1 MKKIKCL
8 SLLLS
13 AVLALQCAAVPVSA
27 AEAPETVPVTAP
39 VTVPPVT
46 ESGEDLL
53 TPTQIPFGSVC
64 IQEGCRTI
72 EGMNPLAG
80 SDRKVPTAKAVF
92 VYEMNTDTV
101 VYSNNP
107 DLSVNPGTL
116 TKMVTALVAIE
127 NCDMNDIVTCS
138 EGIQSKI
145 PYGSQNIKLKSG
157 EQLTLEELLHCLLL
171 QGANDAA
178 VAIAEHVGGTTTRF
192 REMMNERVAQIGCT
206 ATNFGNIS
214 GLTTAPNI
222 STARDMAKI
231 VAEASKNEKFMK
243 VFGATEYTVPAT
255 NMSEERKFQTTN
267 YMLQNAIVTKF
278 IYKGVTGGYQSC
290 IDDVDASLACTAER
304 NGMKLVCIVM
314 NATRTY
320 HPDGWPVESY
330 GNFEE
335 MIEIMNFVFNG
346 YKVAQVLYS
355 GQALEQ
361 FQVAGGE
368 CDVVGAPMVNI
379 SSVLP
384 IEAHMTN
391 LIIDP
396 DTGGELSA
404 PVKKDDKIATVEV
417 WYRNSCLMEAELFA
431 MNEVKTLEEAAK
443 VQSLV
448 TTTDEG
454 MGTVMSIIG
463 TVCVVILGGFG
474 VYLIYGNL
482 RRAMIRRQ
490 RRRRRAN
497 RRRSY

>member
-1 MKKIKCL
+1 MKKMKCL
-8 SLLLS
+8 SFLLS
-13 AVLALQCAAVPVSA
+13 AALLLQSAVFPVHA
-27 AEAPETVPVTAP
+27 AENPETVPVTTAP
-39 VTVPPVT
+39 AATV
-46 ESGEDLL
+46 GEEYIPAAD
-53 TPTQIPFGSVC
+53 IPFGSVC

-101 VYSNNP
+101 IYANNP
-107 DLSVNPGTL
+107 DVSVNPGTL
-116 TKMVTALVAIE
+116 VKIVTALVAVE
-127 NCDMNDIVTCS
+127 NCEMNEIVTCS

-157 EQLTLEELLHCLLL
+157 EQLTLEELLHCMLL

-178 VAIAEHVGGTTTRF
+178 VAIAEHVGGTTTNF
-192 REMMNERVAQIGCT
+192 KEMMNERVAEIGCT
-206 ATNFGNIS
+206 GTNFGNIS
-214 GLTTAPNI
+214 GLTTASNH

-231 VAEASKNEKFMK
+231 VVEASKNENFMK
-243 VFGATEYTVPAT
+243 VFGASEYTVPAT
-255 NMSEERKFQTTN
+255 NMSDEREFQTTN
-267 YMLQNAIVTKF
+267 YMLQNKIVTKF

-290 IDDVDASLACTAER
+290 IDDVDASLAITAER

-320 HPDGWPVESY
+320 FPEGWPVESY

-335 MIEIMNFVFNG
+335 MLEILKFVFEG
-346 YKVAQVLYS
+346 YKVAQILYD

-361 FQVAGGE
+361 FKVAGGE
-368 CDVVGAPMVNI
+368 CDVVGCPRVNI

-384 IEAHMTN
+384 SEAHMTN

-417 WYRNSCLMEAELFA
+417 WFRNSCLMEAELFA
-431 MNEVKTLEEAAK
+431 MNDVKTLEDSAQI
-443 VQSLV
+443 QSLV
-448 TTTDEG
+448 TKTDDG
-454 MGTVMSIIG
+454 MGNIMSVIG

-474 VYLIYGNL
+474 AYLLYGYA
-482 RRAMIRRQ
+482 RRAIIRRQ
-490 RRRRRAN
+490 RRRRRSN

>member
-1 MKKIKCL
+1 MKKMKCL
-8 SLLLS
+8 SVLLS
-13 AVLALQCAAVPVSA
+13 LSLVLQGLVFPVRA
-27 AEAPETVPVTAP
+27 QDVPETVPVPTSG
-39 VTVPPVT
+39 TVQ
-46 ESGEDLL
+46 SSEDLF

-72 EGMNPLAG
+72 EAMNPLAG

-116 TKMVTALVAIE
+116 TKLVTALVAIE
-127 NCDMNDIVTCS
+127 NADLNDIVTCS

-214 GLTTAPNI
+214 GLTTAPNL

-243 VFGATEYTVPAT
+243 VFGASEYTVPAT

-267 YMLQNAIVTKF
+267 YMLQNSIVTKF

-346 YKVAQVLYS
+346 YKVAQVLYA

-368 CDVVGAPMVNI
+368 CDVVGTPKVNI

-384 IEAHMTN
+384 VEAHMTN

-431 MNEVKTLEEAAK
+431 MNDVKTTEDAAK
-443 VQSLV
+443 VQALV
-448 TTTDEG
+448 TAPEEG
-454 MGTVMSIIG
+454 MGNAMSIVG
-463 TVCVVILGGFG
+463 TVCVVILGCFG
-474 VYLIYGNL
+474 IYLLYGNL
-482 RRAMIRRQ
+482 RRAIIRRQ

>member
-1 MKKIKCL
+1 MKKMKCL

-13 AVLALQCAAVPVSA
+13 LAVAMQCFALPAGAVEGFETLPATEPSVSES
-27 AEAPETVPVTAP
+27 AEDSFTTA
-39 VTVPPVT
+39 
-46 ESGEDLL
+46 E
-53 TPTQIPFGSVC
+53 IPFGSVC

-72 EGMNPLAG
+72 EAMNPLAG
-80 SDRKVPTAKAVF
+80 SDRRVATAKSVF

-101 VYSNNP
+101 IYSNNP

-116 TKMVTALVAIE
+116 VKIVTALVAIE
-127 NCDMNDIVTCS
+127 NCDLNDIVTCA

-145 PYGSQNIKLKSG
+145 PYGSQNVKLKSG
-157 EQLTLEELLHCLLL
+157 EQLTLEELLYCMLL

-192 REMMNERVAQIGCT
+192 REMMNERVAEIGCT

-214 GLTTAPNI
+214 GLTTAANY
-222 STARDMAKI
+222 STARDMARI
-231 VAEASKNEKFMK
+231 VAEASKNEKFMNI
-243 VFGATEYTVPAT
+243 FGASEYTVPAT
-255 NMSEERKFQTTN
+255 NMSDEREFQTTN
-267 YMLQNAIVTKF
+267 YMLQNKIVTKF

-335 MIEIMNFVFNG
+335 MLDIMEFVFGG
-346 YKVAQVLYS
+346 YKVAQVLYE

-361 FQVAGGE
+361 FNVAGGE
-368 CDVVGAPMVNI
+368 CDVVGTPGTTI

-384 IEAHMTN
+384 MDAHMNN
-391 LIIDP
+391 LIIDA

-404 PVKKDDKIATVEV
+404 PVKKGDQIATVSV
-417 WYRNSCLMEAELFA
+417 WYRNSCLMETELYA
-431 MNEVKTLEEAAK
+431 MNDVKLAEEAAEIQSNE
-443 VQSLV
+443 VQNS
-448 TTTDEG
+448 EG
-454 MGTVMSIIG
+454 MSKAMSIVG
-463 TVCVVILGGFG
+463 TVCVIILGCFG
-474 VYLIYGNL
+474 VYLLYGNV
-482 RRAMIRRQ
+482 RRAIIRRQ
-490 RRRRRAN
+490 RRRRRTN